1 MQNMKSIRNV
11 LTAAL
16 ITAAAMSMAAAGT
29 SNASEAEE
37 APASQPAPPGSA
49 ERSHRDGPW
58 HLLGKL
64 GLSDQQKQQI
74 KEIMA
79 AQHPEME
86 SLREQMHANSAKLEQ
101 VQPTDPSYAGIAAQ
115 VSQTHGTLS
124 AQMMAQRADL
134 RAQVFKVLTPEQQTQ
149 LATLEAQSGAH
160 KHGGWGGPQPPAEQ

>member
-16 ITAAAMSMAAAGT
+16 ITAAAMSMAAADT
-29 SNASEAEE
+29 SNASEAGE

-115 VSQTHGTLS
+115 VSQIHGSLS
-124 AQMMAQRADL
+124 AQMMLRHADL
-134 RAQVFKVLTPEQQTQ
+134 RAQVFQALTPAQQAR
-149 LATLEAQSGAH
+149 LATLEAETRPQRLRGSP
-160 KHGGWGGPQPPAEQ
+160 GPGF